1 MQQFMIERNFGKVTE
16 QDLAKLGSESKRV
29 AAAEFAGRIVW
40 EHSHAAETPE
50 GLMTYCV
57 YQAPD
62 ADTIRKHA
70 AAAGLPCDRVTPIN
84 TVGPNDFA

>member
-1 MQQFMIERNFGKVTE
+1 
-16 QDLAKLGSESKRV
+16 
-29 AAAEFAGRIVW
+29 
-40 EHSHAAETPE
+40 
-50 GLMTYCV
+50 V

-62 ADTIRKHA
+62 AETIRKHA